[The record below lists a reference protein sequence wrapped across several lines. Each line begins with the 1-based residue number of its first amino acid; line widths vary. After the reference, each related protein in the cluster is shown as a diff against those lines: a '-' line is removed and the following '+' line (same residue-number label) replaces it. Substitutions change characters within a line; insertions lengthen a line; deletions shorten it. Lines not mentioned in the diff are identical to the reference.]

1 MTPNGYRGEFFDY
14 DPLTGMTETYE
25 ETPDGKMHIHTYQDV
40 EPYMDAA
47 KRIANS
53 GTADETWK
61 KRGVTTYAIIPP
73 IIQGHMLKRGINFM
87 DQNDIGRVVHEMN
100 TTYANFKTTHK
111 HHEVK

>member
-1 MTPNGYRGEFFDY
+1 MEPNGFRGEFFDY
-14 DPLTGMTETYE
+14 DPLTGLHERYE
-25 ETPDGKMHIHTYQDV
+25 ETPDGKVHIHTYQDV

-53 GTADETWK
+53 GTADDAWK
-61 KRGVTTYAIIPP
+61 MRGVTNYAIIPP

-87 DQNDIGRVVHEMN
+87 DQNDIGKVVREMN
-100 TTYANFKTTHK
+100 TTYSNFKLTHK